1 MSVPDHDRTLLGA
14 YALGVLDQAEAQEVT
29 AHLSTCADCRREVN
43 ELGQV
48 RPLLDT
54 VPPEAFLD
62 GPPDNDMVLQR
73 ALREIRR
80 EAPARRRW
88 APAVIGLAAAVALA
102 VAVGGGVLI
111 GRQTAPTVAAAPAVP
126 ANARSGQVT
135 DPATGASM
143 KVTMVPKAGWVTV
156 NATVAGVAAGTKC
169 LLQVV
174 PRTGDAQLA
183 GSWKVSPQGAREG
196 TTLQGSAIVDPTTVA
211 AVRVVTTDGKTVVTV
226 PV

>member
-1 MSVPDHDRTLLGA
+1 MSSPEHDRTLLGA

-29 AHLSTCADCRREVN
+29 AHLSTCVDCRREVN
-43 ELGQV
+43 ALGQV

-62 GPPDNDMVLQR
+62 GPPENDLVLQR

-80 EAPARRRW
+80 EAPVRRNW
-88 APAVIGLAAAVALA
+88 APAIIGLAAAVAVA

-126 ANARSGQVT
+126 ANARTAQVT

-143 KVTMVPKAGWVTV
+143 KVTLVPKAGWVTV
-156 NATVAGVAAGTKC
+156 NATVSGVAAGTKC

-183 GSWKVSPQGAREG
+183 GSWKVSPQGARDG
-196 TTLQGSAIVDPTTVA
+196 TTLQGSAIIDPKTVA
-211 AVRVVTTDGKTVVTV
+211 SVRIVTTDGKTVVTV